1 MKTYA
6 VKAKTGGF
14 ASDVC
19 GCANAIQTD
28 GQRTLLM
35 VNGPY
40 LKSAAKRRLPK
51 RERIA
56 FVRPRRTYCVWSVDF
71 IRDALTY
78 GRCFRTF

>member
-1 MKTYA
+1 MQSKQKLGVLPVMYVA
-6 VKAKTGGF
+6 A
-14 ASDVC
+14 
-19 GCANAIQTD
+19 QT
-28 GQRTLLM
+28 QSKLM

-78 GRCFRTF
+78 GQCFRTF